1 MTLLYSLMA
10 ICMFQKVVG
19 CQSSLAQK
27 AKCACPPPAP
37 HSHQS
42 LNVFKSW
49 LKFCSLYNGYCN
61 DFCQLQILYTEI

>member
-27 AKCACPPPAP
+27 AKSACPHPPPIQTKA
-37 HSHQS
+37 
-42 LNVFKSW
+42 
-49 LKFCSLYNGYCN
+49 
-61 DFCQLQILYTEI
+61 